1 MVPTV
6 ELPDMTPLTSQ
17 TTAVFVVPVT
27 VARKATVWLTTAVG
41 DWGATVTVIAPGLPP
56 PPLCLAS
63 DKPLQ
68 PEKPAA
74 TTSTNKKRVA
84 RRIVSPTSASRFQ
97 ASTQAKS
104 GRAPRNTSVTNS
116 FPVRGDRLT
125 WAFAI
130 DD

>member
-6 ELPDMTPLTSQ
+6 ELPDVTPLTSQ

-56 PPLCLAS
+56 PPVCLAS

-84 RRIVSPTSASRFQ
+84 RRIVSPNVRNSVSGWHPGEKRQGSSEYLRDQLISCTRGQ
-97 ASTQAKS
+97 AY
-104 GRAPRNTSVTNS
+104 
-116 FPVRGDRLT
+116 
-125 WAFAI
+125 
-130 DD
+130 